1 MKGLILIEQVIL
13 KNTFKRISL
22 HDTHKVTLQRTAAW
36 SRQWFSL
43 YLQIIYLP
51 IYLFIYLF
59 FTYLFIYLFIYLLF
73 INSFIYLF
81 IFLVIRNNHP
91 NSMFTRQGLSQGF
104 SPFHQALD
112 ENYMLLIINQFDN
125 KNKQN
130 VSFYE
135 VRKQNYW

>member
-22 HDTHKVTLQRTAAW
+22 HGTHKVTLQWTAAW

-51 IYLFIYLF
+51 IYLFIYFL
-59 FTYLFIYLFIYLLF
+59 LIYLFIYLLF

>member
-1 MKGLILIEQVIL
+1 MDCRVV
-13 KNTFKRISL
+13 TSMVFSIS
-22 HDTHKVTLQRTAAW
+22 TN
-36 SRQWFSL
+36 
-43 YLQIIYLP
+43 YLFT
-51 IYLFIYLF
+51 YLFIYLF

-112 ENYMLLIINQFDN
+112 ENYMLLIIN
-125 KNKQN
+125 
-130 VSFYE
+130 
-135 VRKQNYW
+135 